1 MNFTFDNAFLK
12 KLAYSF
18 ARAFIGAFL
27 VGLTGLLASPNW
39 DAAKA
44 AAVALVIAAVTAGVR
59 AIQHIVVDPP
69 A

>member
-1 MNFTFDNAFLK
+1 MNLDFTKDFAK

-27 VGLTGLLASPNW
+27 AGLTGLLAVPDWN
-39 DAAKA
+39 AGKA
-44 AAVALVIAAVTAGVR
+44 AAVALVVAALTAGVR
-59 AIQHIVVDPP
+59 AVQHVVLDTP